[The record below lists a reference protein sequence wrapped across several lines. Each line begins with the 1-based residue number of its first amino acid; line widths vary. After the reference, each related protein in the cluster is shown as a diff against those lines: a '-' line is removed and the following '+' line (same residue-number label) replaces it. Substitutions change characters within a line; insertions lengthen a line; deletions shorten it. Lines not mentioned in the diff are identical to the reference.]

1 MHFLI
6 LAAVIGALLYG
17 PSLWASRILKKHQTP
32 RQDFKGTGGEFA
44 DHLIK
49 QLNLNNVSLETT
61 SEGDH
66 YDPVSKTVRLSEHNY
81 GQKSLTAIV
90 VAAHEVGHALQD
102 KLEYKPLKIRT
113 HMAQI
118 AHHAER
124 IGTLLIYAVPF
135 IALITRAPTSGLTM
149 LLLGITTMGISSL
162 VHFITLPVEFDASF
176 NRAMPVLKAGN
187 YLDETDRTHARKILL
202 ACALTYVANS
212 LAGLLN
218 IWRWITM
225 FRR

>member
-17 PSLWASRILKKHQTP
+17 PSLWASRVLKRHQTL
-32 RQDFKGTGGEFA
+32 REDFKGTGGEFA
-44 DHLIK
+44 DHLIR
-49 QLNLNNVSLETT
+49 QLNLDNVSLEAT

-66 YDPVSKTVRLSEHNY
+66 YDPISKTVRLSEHNY
-81 GQKSLTAIV
+81 SQKSLTAMV

-102 KLEYKPLKIRT
+102 KLAYKPLKIRT

-118 AHHAER
+118 AYHAER
-124 IGTLLIYAVPF
+124 IGTLLIYAVPV
-135 IALITRAPTSGLTM
+135 IALITRAPASGFIM
-149 LLLGITTMGISSL
+149 LLLGIATMGISSL
-162 VHFITLPVEFDASF
+162 VHLITLPVEFDASF

-187 YLDETDRTHARKILL
+187 YLDETDRVHARKILL

-218 IWRWITM
+218 IWRWITL